1 MFLKIKF
8 KESQVFYTFN
18 NKYSVIR
25 TRSKLTFI
33 SNMNTTSKVMND
45 YPYGETTL
53 LIEREA
59 FKMVKMN
66 S

>member
-33 SNMNTTSKVMND
+33 SNMNTTSKNYIVD
-45 YPYGETTL
+45 REGSLQDGENEFLTCLTSK
-53 LIEREA
+53 
-59 FKMVKMN
+59 F
-66 S
+66 